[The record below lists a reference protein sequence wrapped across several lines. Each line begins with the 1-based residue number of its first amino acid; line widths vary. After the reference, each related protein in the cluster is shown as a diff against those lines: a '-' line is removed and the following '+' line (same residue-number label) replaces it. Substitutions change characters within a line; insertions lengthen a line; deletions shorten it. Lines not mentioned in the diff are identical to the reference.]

1 MIAYTRL
8 PASNQLEGIS
18 GVTDWFGMPKWVLS
32 YWNTI
37 KGKIADLQ
45 ALGPKISAYQQKI
58 AIAQSRLQA
67 RGLTN
72 AAASLDDELAKIND
86 DLQKWWK
93 VKGYIDTYL
102 PQWMGLEENIKA
114 GVSGLGFV
122 PIVLAGMALVALAY
136 VVNTGMAL
144 LQDYMF
150 KSQLTQ
156 DVIDQKLTSGQAAE
170 ILSVPSSPGVIEQV
184 VGKVGTGLGFGVP
197 MALVAGVGGYLLYT
211 TVLKDMLFSHR
222 A

>member
-1 MIAYTRL
+1 MITYTRL
-8 PASNQLEGIS
+8 PAGNQLEGIS
-18 GVTDWFGMPKWVLS
+18 DWFGMPSWVRS
-32 YWNTI
+32 YWNVV

-72 AAASLDDELAKIND
+72 AADSLNDELAKIND

-102 PQWMGLEENIKA
+102 PQWLGLEENIKA

-156 DVIDQKLTSGQAAE
+156 DVIEQKLTSGQAAD
-170 ILSVPSSPGVIEQV
+170 ILSVPSSEGVIEKV
-184 VGKVGTGLGFGVP
+184 VGKVGSGVGFGLP
-197 MALVAGVGGYLLYT
+197 IALVAGVGGYLLYT
-211 TVLKDMLFSHR
+211 TVLRDMLFGVRS
-222 A
+222 